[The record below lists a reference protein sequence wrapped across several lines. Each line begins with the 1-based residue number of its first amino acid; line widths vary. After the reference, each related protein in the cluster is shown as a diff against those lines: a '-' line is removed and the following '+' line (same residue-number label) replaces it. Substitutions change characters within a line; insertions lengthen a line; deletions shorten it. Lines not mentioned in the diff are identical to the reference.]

1 MTDSKT
7 GSGYCMYIGPNITGL
22 IQAGTVY
29 MGDRA
34 HALEEAS
41 LAVKKI
47 PAIKQLIVTGDEL
60 TEARR
65 EIKQHG
71 TRLNQIDRKIL
82 KGGN

>member
-1 MTDSKT
+1 MTDSAT

-29 MGDRA
+29 IGDRA
-34 HALEEAS
+34 HALSEAS
-41 LAVKKI
+41 LAISKI

-60 TEARR
+60 AEARR
-65 EIKQHG
+65 EVKEHG
-71 TRLNQIDRKIL
+71 SRLNQIYRKIQ